1 MNLSRAQKIEKFFGK
16 ISLKTFIFN
25 MKSVDLNP
33 SDYSKDQFLS
43 ELITMILKNKLNE
56 EYLYNLDLTFPKRY
70 EISFLKICI
79 FFREMNTCKR
89 DSKLRNSTTFLI
101 DKIHKEIKVS
111 SEKLKRNHYILD
123 TNLVDNYIFQPSVL
137 LRLW

>member
-1 MNLSRAQKIEKFFGK
+1 MNLTRAQKIEKFFEK

-25 MKSVDLNP
+25 MKSVDLNL
-33 SDYSKDQFLS
+33 SEYSKDQFLS
-43 ELITMILKNKLNE
+43 ELITMIIKNKLNE
-56 EYLYNLDLTFPKRY
+56 EYLNIIDLTFPKRY
-70 EISFLKICI
+70 EISFFKICI

-101 DKIHKEIKVS
+101 EKIHKEIKLS
-111 SEKLKRNHYILD
+111 SEKLKRNNYILD
-123 TNLVDNYIFQPSVL
+123 LNLVDNYVFKPSIL